1 MCVMLGGRVAESIF
15 FNAITTGAQDDLQKV
30 TRSAYAQVRM
40 TEHPVDLKNLV
51 SFFSDIIMIV

>member
-40 TEHPVDLKNLV
+40 IEHPVVLKNLAF
-51 SFFSDIIMIV
+51 SSDIIVIV

>member
-1 MCVMLGGRVAESIF
+1 MAESIF

-40 TEHPVDLKNLV
+40 IEHPVVLKIL
-51 SFFSDIIMIV
+51 SFSSDIIVIV

>member
-1 MCVMLGGRVAESIF
+1 MAESIF

-40 TEHPVDLKNLV
+40 IEHPVVLKNLAF
-51 SFFSDIIMIV
+51 SSDIIVIV